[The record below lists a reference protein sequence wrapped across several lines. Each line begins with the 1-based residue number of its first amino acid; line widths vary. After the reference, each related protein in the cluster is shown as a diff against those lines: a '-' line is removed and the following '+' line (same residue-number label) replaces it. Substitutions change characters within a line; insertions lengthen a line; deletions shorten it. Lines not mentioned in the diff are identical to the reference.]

1 MLVAVLVAAAAVV
14 VTWSGGRAA
23 VAAWCRCSVFV
34 SFFVEVVFFAFWN
47 GSEMKG
53 RVKRWNRGFGR
64 RR

>member
-47 GSEMKG
+47 LNEM
-53 RVKRWNRGFGR
+53 NRDKL
-64 RR
+64 